1 LDNPLTMQ
9 LEDSYDAKKF
19 EYTSLYGRAKA
30 IPIDFNFSSD
40 DPLDRLERIDWWLKS
55 MITTLLSPKVGN
67 VRVSTTEAEY
77 TQFKRGLFDFSKYF
91 FFVFCLLDTYI
102 MYKDKKASRSL
113 ALIMIDELAKD
124 MPEFSTSDIFILACN
139 FFAAR
144 MTTEDDKTLLSMMKR
159 ERISLTDIGSY

>member
-1 LDNPLTMQ
+1 
-9 LEDSYDAKKF
+9 
-19 EYTSLYGRAKA
+19 
-30 IPIDFNFSSD
+30 
-40 DPLDRLERIDWWLKS
+40 
-55 MITTLLSPKVGN
+55 
-67 VRVSTTEAEY
+67 
-77 TQFKRGLFDFSKYF
+77 
-91 FFVFCLLDTYI
+91 